1 MKNVN
6 PYLNFPGNTEEAF
19 GFYRSVFGG
28 EFPMVLRFRDFGP
41 EMDGPDGDKLAHIA
55 LPLGHGSMLM
65 GTDALESH
73 GRTLTMG
80 NNFSISL
87 EAETSG
93 EAERLFGALSAG
105 GRTDMPL
112 GRTEWAELYGMCT
125 DRYGVQ
131 WMVNFPGSVRFGGS
145 AGE

>member
-41 EMDGPDGDKLAHIA
+41 GMDGPDGDKLAHIA
-55 LPLGHGSMLM
+55 LPLGTGSTLM

-73 GRTLTMG
+73 GRTLQMG

-87 EAETSG
+87 EAETG
-93 EAERLFGALSAG
+93 DEAARLFAALSEG
-105 GRTDMPL
+105 GTVTMPL
-112 GRTEWAELYGMCT
+112 GRTEWAESYGMCT

-131 WMVNFPGSVRFGGS
+131 WMVNYPGNVQI
-145 AGE
+145 AGPPDR